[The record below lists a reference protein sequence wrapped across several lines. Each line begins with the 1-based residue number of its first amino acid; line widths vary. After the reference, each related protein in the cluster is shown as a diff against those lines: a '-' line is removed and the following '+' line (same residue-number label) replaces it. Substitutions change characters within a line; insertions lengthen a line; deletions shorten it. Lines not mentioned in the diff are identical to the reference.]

1 MTEVPPVVLHS
12 LPEVPAVLFSPTG
25 APVSSLKLDFPAA
38 ACSERVVQEEVQMDD
53 LEWDHLGLALS
64 PTPAIPVPIQ
74 NMDHP
79 CPKFQEDVP
88 LAVWFKQAVG
98 QKPQLMA
105 KSLLYSPAE
114 FYKEYKNIKRYS
126 LQNAKGSFN
135 LTISNAEPSD
145 SAVYYCVAVFFN
157 EIAFG
162 NGTFVIITGKDSN
175 SRTVVQQ
182 PVSDTVQPGDSVSLQ
197 CTVYTGSCAGEHSVY
212 WFRHGS
218 GESLPGVIYSHG
230 NRSDECEKSPEAG
243 SPTRSCVYS
252 LPKRNL
258 SLSDA
263 GTYYCA
269 VAMCGEMLFGNGTQ
283 LHIDGFHCS
292 SEMMV
297 LICLS
302 IIRAGLLLCALLIFT
317 LCYAAVK
324 MKELEDIASDLPD
337 TRQNRPHYTAALQR
351 LGLPWSPLHPN

>member
-1 MTEVPPVVLHS
+1 MISDSFLVNTSDSSYNILVILSEMRQIYYTAL
-12 LPEVPAVLFSPTG
+12 AV
-25 APVSSLKLDFPAA
+25 D
-38 ACSERVVQEEVQMDD
+38 VVQPSLLMRVQLGDSVTLTCFCPDD
-53 LEWDHLGLALS
+53 VTYL
-64 PTPAIPVPIQ
+64 T
-74 NMDHP
+74 
-79 CPKFQEDVP
+79 
-88 LAVWFKQAVG
+88 WFRQAVG

-105 KSLLYSPAE
+105 RTVTLFSVE
-114 FYKEYKNIKRYS
+114 FDKKYKNIKRYS

-145 SAVYYCVAVFFN
+145 SAVYYCAAVFLY
-157 EIAFG
+157 EVTFG

-175 SRTVVQQ
+175 SRTVIQQ

-197 CTVYTGSCAGEHSVY
+197 CTIETGSCAGEHSVY

-243 SPTRSCVYS
+243 SRTQSCVYS

-269 VAMCGEMLFGNGTQ
+269 VVMCGEMLFGNGTQ
-283 LHIDGFHCS
+283 LHIDGLHSS

-297 LICLS
+297 LISLS

-317 LCYAAVK
+317 LCYGAVK
-324 MKELEDIASDLPD
+324 VS
-337 TRQNRPHYTAALQR
+337 
-351 LGLPWSPLHPN
+351 

>member
-1 MTEVPPVVLHS
+1 MFRLFGLLIFINTAL
-12 LPEVPAVLFSPTG
+12 AV
-25 APVSSLKLDFPAA
+25 D
-38 ACSERVVQEEVQMDD
+38 VVQPSPLMRVQLGDSVTLTCFCPEETTFVAW
-53 LEWDHLGLALS
+53 L
-64 PTPAIPVPIQ
+64 
-74 NMDHP
+74 
-79 CPKFQEDVP
+79 
-88 LAVWFKQAVG
+88 KQAVG

-105 KSLLYSPAE
+105 KAPRYVSGKFDE
-114 FYKEYKNIKRYS
+114 EYENIKRYS

-135 LTISNAEPSD
+135 ITISNAEPSD
-145 SAVYYCVAVFFN
+145 SAVYYCAAVFLH
-157 EIAFG
+157 EVTFG

-197 CTVYTGSCAGEHSVY
+197 CTIETGSCAGEHSVY

-243 SPTRSCVYS
+243 SPTQSCVYS

-283 LHIDGFHCS
+283 LDIDGYQNLWDPLHSGLLIVLSCS
-292 SEMMV
+292 IILNV
-297 LICLS
+297 ALIC
-302 IIRAGLLLCALLIFT
+302 IRCKMTCTHCADQKNNDVSKVEWSRKQYHDEDT
-317 LCYAAVK
+317 LNYAALNLK
-324 MKELEDIASDLPD
+324 NPKPRRQKKDGNNDTLYSDLRYRD
-337 TRQNRPHYTAALQR
+337 YE
-351 LGLPWSPLHPN
+351 

>member
-1 MTEVPPVVLHS
+1 MIYVTFICC
-12 LPEVPAVLFSPTG
+12 FS
-25 APVSSLKLDFPAA
+25 VFPDTA
-38 ACSERVVQEEVQMDD
+38 
-53 LEWDHLGLALS
+53 LA
-64 PTPAIPVPIQ
+64 
-74 NMDHP
+74 
-79 CPKFQEDVP
+79 EDVDQP
-88 LAVWFKQAVG
+88 SLLMRVQLGDSVTLTCFCPEERTSVAWFKQTVG

-105 KSLLYSPAE
+105 KALRYVPGE

-126 LQNAKGSFN
+126 LQNAEGNFN

-145 SAVYYCVAVFFN
+145 SAVYYCAAESYN
-157 EIAFG
+157 EINFG

-182 PVSDTVQPGDSVSLQ
+182 PLSDTVQPGDSVTLQ
-197 CTVYTGSCAGEHSVY
+197 CTIETESCAGEHSVY

-243 SPTRSCVYS
+243 SPTQSCVYS

-283 LHIDGFHCS
+283 LDIDGYQKLLDPLHS
-292 SEMMV
+292 GLLIV
-297 LICLS
+297 LSCS
-302 IIRAGLLLCALLIFT
+302 IILNVAFICIRCKMTCTHCADQ
-317 LCYAAVK
+317 K
-324 MKELEDIASDLPD
+324 NSDVSKVE
-337 TRQNRPHYTAALQR
+337 
-351 LGLPWSPLHPN
+351 WSRKQVCNKYFKQSIISKKKKTTN

>member
-1 MTEVPPVVLHS
+1 MMFKLFGLLIFIDTS
-12 LPEVPAVLFSPTG
+12 LAV
-25 APVSSLKLDFPAA
+25 D
-38 ACSERVVQEEVQMDD
+38 VVQPNHLMKVQHGDSVT
-53 LEWDHLGLALS
+53 LTCFR
-64 PTPAIPVPIQ
+64 P
-74 NMDHP
+74 
-79 CPKFQEDVP
+79 EDISF
-88 LAVWFKQAVG
+88 AVWFKQAAG

-105 KSLLYSPAE
+105 KALRYVPGE
-114 FYKEYKNIKRYS
+114 FYEEYKNITRYS
-126 LQNAKGSFN
+126 LQNAEGSFN

-145 SAVYYCVAVFFN
+145 SAVYYCAAVFYN

-197 CTVYTGSCAGEHSVY
+197 CTIETGSCAGEHSVY

-218 GESLPGVIYSHG
+218 GESLPGVIYSHR

-269 VAMCGEMLFGNGTQ
+269 VAMCGEMLFGNGTK
-283 LHIDGFHCS
+283 LDIDEFHCS
-292 SEMMV
+292 SQMMV

-302 IIRAGLLLCALLIFT
+302 IIRAGLLLSSLLIFT
-317 LCYAAVK
+317 LCYGAVK
-324 MKELEDIASDLPD
+324 LITGQTKSRTVGNSGTE
-337 TRQNRPHYTAALQR
+337 
-351 LGLPWSPLHPN
+351 G

>member
-1 MTEVPPVVLHS
+1 MFRLFGLLIIINTAL
-12 LPEVPAVLFSPTG
+12 AV
-25 APVSSLKLDFPAA
+25 D
-38 ACSERVVQEEVQMDD
+38 VVQPSLLMRVQLGDSVTLTCFCPDD
-53 LEWDHLGLALS
+53 VTYL
-64 PTPAIPVPIQ
+64 T
-74 NMDHP
+74 
-79 CPKFQEDVP
+79 
-88 LAVWFKQAVG
+88 WFRQAVG

-105 KSLLYSPAE
+105 RTVTLFSVE
-114 FYKEYKNIKRYS
+114 FDKKYKNIKRYS

-145 SAVYYCVAVFFN
+145 SAVYYCAAVFLH
-157 EIAFG
+157 EVTFG
-162 NGTFVIITGKDSN
+162 NGTFVIITGKDSI

-197 CTVYTGSCAGEHSVY
+197 CTIETGSCAGEHSVY

-283 LHIDGFHCS
+283 LDIDGYQKLLDPLHSGLLIVLSCS
-292 SEMMV
+292 IILNV
-297 LICLS
+297 ALIC
-302 IIRAGLLLCALLIFT
+302 IRCKMTCTHYADQKNSDVSKVEWSRKQCHDEDT
-317 LCYAAVK
+317 LNYAALNLK
-324 MKELEDIASDLPD
+324 NPKPRRQKKDGNNDTLYSDLRYRD
-337 TRQNRPHYTAALQR
+337 YE
-351 LGLPWSPLHPN
+351 

>member
-1 MTEVPPVVLHS
+1 MFRLFGLLIFINTAL
-12 LPEVPAVLFSPTG
+12 AV
-25 APVSSLKLDFPAA
+25 D
-38 ACSERVVQEEVQMDD
+38 VVQPSLLMRVQ
-53 LEWDHLGLALS
+53 LGDNVTL
-64 PTPAIPVPIQ
+64 TCF
-74 NMDHP
+74 
-79 CPKFQEDVP
+79 CPEDVSYV
-88 LAVWFKQAVG
+88 AWFKQTVG

-105 KSLLYSPAE
+105 KAVNFLSGE
-114 FYKEYKNIKRYS
+114 FYEEYKNIKRYS
-126 LQNAKGSFN
+126 LQNAKRSFN

-145 SAVYYCVAVFFN
+145 SAVYYCATVFLH
-157 EIAFG
+157 EATFG

-197 CTVYTGSCAGEHSVY
+197 CTIETGSCAGEHSVY

-218 GESLPGVIYSHG
+218 GESLPGVIYSHR

-243 SPTRSCVYS
+243 SPTQSCVYS

-283 LHIDGFHCS
+283 LHIDGYQKLLDPLHSGLLIVLSCS
-292 SEMMV
+292 IILNV
-297 LICLS
+297 ALIC
-302 IIRAGLLLCALLIFT
+302 IRCKMTCTHCADQKNCDVSKVEWSHKQCHDEDT
-317 LCYAAVK
+317 LNYAALNLK
-324 MKELEDIASDLPD
+324 NPKPRRQKKDGNNDTLYSDLRYRD
-337 TRQNRPHYTAALQR
+337 YE
-351 LGLPWSPLHPN
+351 

>member
-1 MTEVPPVVLHS
+1 MTEVTRSPSCAPLTARG
-12 LPEVPAVLFSPTG
+12 PCCAVLPNKCPGLQSQARRSPSLQPW
-25 APVSSLKLDFPAA
+25 AQPKSLLVSSLKLDFPAA
-38 ACSERVVQEEVQMDD
+38 ARSERVVQEEVQMDD
-53 LEWDHLGLALS
+53 LEWDHLLSLITLRSLPGCPRDTALAVDVVQPSLLMRVQLGDS
-64 PTPAIPVPIQ
+64 VTLTCFRP
-74 NMDHP
+74 
-79 CPKFQEDVP
+79 EDVP

-105 KSLLYSPAE
+105 KALRYSPAE
-114 FYKEYKNIKRYS
+114 FYKEYKNIERYS
-126 LQNAKGSFN
+126 LQNAEGSFN

-197 CTVYTGSCAGEHSVY
+197 CTVETGSCAGEHSVY

-243 SPTRSCVYS
+243 SPTQSCVYS
-252 LPKRNL
+252 LPKRNV

-283 LHIDGFHCS
+283 LDIDGN
-292 SEMMV
+292 
-297 LICLS
+297 
-302 IIRAGLLLCALLIFT
+302 T
-317 LCYAAVK
+317 
-324 MKELEDIASDLPD
+324 
-337 TRQNRPHYTAALQR
+337 
-351 LGLPWSPLHPN
+351 

>member
-1 MTEVPPVVLHS
+1 MFRLFGLLIFINTAL
-12 LPEVPAVLFSPTG
+12 AV
-25 APVSSLKLDFPAA
+25 D
-38 ACSERVVQEEVQMDD
+38 VVQPSLLMRVQLGDSVTLTCFCPEETTFV
-53 LEWDHLGLALS
+53 A
-64 PTPAIPVPIQ
+64 
-74 NMDHP
+74 
-79 CPKFQEDVP
+79 
-88 LAVWFKQAVG
+88 WFKQAVG

-105 KSLLYSPAE
+105 KALRYVSGKFDE
-114 FYKEYKNIKRYS
+114 EYENIKRYS

-135 LTISNAEPSD
+135 VTISNAEPSD
-145 SAVYYCVAVFFN
+145 SAVYYCAAVFLH
-157 EIAFG
+157 EVTFG

-197 CTVYTGSCAGEHSVY
+197 CTIETGSCAGEHSVY

-269 VAMCGEMLFGNGTQ
+269 VAMCGEVLFGNGTQ
-283 LHIDGFHCS
+283 LDIDGFHCS

-317 LCYAAVK
+317 LCYGAVK
-324 MKELEDIASDLPD
+324 VS
-337 TRQNRPHYTAALQR
+337 
-351 LGLPWSPLHPN
+351 